1 MRYFC
6 TMYLG
11 KENVAKELKKLCI
24 DKGTSLT
31 RICKKTGVDRST
43 LRRWELQEPQSI
55 KMLRTLL
62 EELK

>member
-1 MRYFC
+1 MDI
-6 TMYLG
+6 G

-43 LRRWELQEPQSI
+43 LRRWELQEPQSVVI
-55 KMLRTLL
+55 LRKLL
-62 EELK
+62 NELK